1 MSDPRLSIL
10 TCFSKYAVFSGRAK
24 RTEYWWFFLLYICLN
39 QGVTF
44 IDDLIG
50 ITTSGEGIFSGEPF
64 PITSTLVVGVMA
76 LPMLAVGS
84 RRLHDR
90 GRSGWWQLLCITL
103 IGGLLLMFWMAK
115 KGDLDENSFGP
126 PLKKT
131 NWEAFS

>member
-1 MSDPRLSIL
+1 MLSFRAAPNELSIGGF
-10 TCFSKYAVFSGRAK
+10 C
-24 RTEYWWFFLLYICLN
+24 LLYICLN
-39 QGVTF
+39 QGITF

-50 ITTSGEGIFSGEPF
+50 ITTSGETF

-90 GRSGWWQLLCITL
+90 GRSGWWQLLWITL

-115 KGDLDENSFGP
+115 KRDLDENSFGSP
-126 PLKKT
+126 PQK
-131 NWEAFS
+131 N

>member
-1 MSDPRLSIL
+1 MKEKIQMSDLRLPIL

-39 QGVTF
+39 QGVAF

-50 ITTSGEGIFSGEPF
+50 ITISGETF

-90 GRSGWWQLLCITL
+90 GRSGWWQLLWITL

-115 KGDLDENSFGP
+115 KGYLD
-126 PLKKT
+126 
-131 NWEAFS
+131 